1 MNLFLT
7 IALVAIH
14 PNPGHHFAQFG
25 KVFEQEGIP
34 YVAFAADNALIK
46 MSPLKAVVPIN
57 THMVEE
63 TADKIA
69 KVADEVLLDVGPL
82 FSFDLAKAL
91 KARNVKVIA
100 YVDNYEGC
108 NKLAAEIV
116 SVADKALYVK
126 ELGYYPLED
135 IERIQALR
143 QDEDFKQ
150 SFIAK
155 HQLSPELPILLFIGS
170 ADKDYENIFKT
181 FLSENNEG
189 LAQYN
194 LLLHRHP
201 RAEEEGITDKI
212 DLLYSNW
219 KTPFAIS
226 TGTLEQAMAVADV
239 MGYNK
244 TTTAIKGPLLG
255 IPTFQ
260 WGSSLKTKNDLEA
273 FFASPSHLSSEEAL
287 QLVGYRP
294 DWQERLVRFTRSEM
308 LTPHLSEGNS
318 CDNSP

>member
-1 MNLFLT
+1 MNLFLM

-34 YVAFAADNALIK
+34 YVAYSADNALIK
-46 MSPLKAVVPIN
+46 MSTLKAVVPID
-57 THMVEE
+57 TRLVEE

-82 FSFDLAKAL
+82 FSLNLAKAL

-116 SVADKALYVK
+116 AVADTALCVN

-143 QDEDFKQ
+143 KDRAFKQ

-155 HQLSPELPILLFIGS
+155 HQLNPELPVLLFIGS

-181 FLSENNEG
+181 FISENNDG
-189 LAQYN
+189 LAHYN

-201 RAEEEGITDKI
+201 RADEEGITDKM
-212 DLLYSNW
+212 DLLFSNW
-219 KTPFAIS
+219 KTPFSLA
-226 TGTLEQAMAVADV
+226 
-239 MGYNK
+239 
-244 TTTAIKGPLLG
+244 
-255 IPTFQ
+255 
-260 WGSSLKTKNDLEA
+260 SSIVELA
-273 FFASPSHLSSEEAL
+273 
-287 QLVGYRP
+287 R
-294 DWQERLVRFTRSEM
+294 
-308 LTPHLSEGNS
+308 
-318 CDNSP
+318 